1 MAESPP
7 CYIYIVPYQVGRF
20 LYFTL
25 YIAVVDIKIS
35 NCLYIMIK
43 LLLFSGCYLKVTLHL
58 TMYSVQILSVKTH
71 QEAMMM
77 VMTCHL
83 NKMMESCS
91 LWIRYFHAFKGIIYH
106 K

>member
-7 CYIYIVPYQVGRF
+7 CYIVPI

-35 NCLYIMIK
+35 NYLYIMIK

-77 VMTCHL
+77 MMTCHL
-83 NKMMESCS
+83 NEMMESCS
-91 LWIRYFHAFKGIIYH
+91 L
-106 K
+106 

>member
-1 MAESPP
+1 
-7 CYIYIVPYQVGRF
+7 
-20 LYFTL
+20 
-25 YIAVVDIKIS
+25 
-35 NCLYIMIK
+35 MIK

-77 VMTCHL
+77 MMTCHL

-91 LWIRYFHAFKGIIYH
+91 L
-106 K
+106 